1 MVKNGLKKGL
11 AVLLAVVML
20 SILPGCSSSTA
31 KSDSEEKNSL
41 ANQKQV
47 EVIKLSGGDWGYP
60 TPYGIYPRGPGSRK
74 MALIFDTLLATDV
87 DGNPGAKLATEW
99 EKSEDGLTYTFKIRP
114 EVKWND
120 SQALTA
126 EDVAFTYN
134 YFKTIPPVNTPDFSK
149 VANMEAVDVQ
159 TVKVTLTEADP
170 KFLANMT
177 SFYIIPKHVWES
189 VADPVNYL
197 DSKAVVG
204 TGPYKLTE
212 YSKEHGT
219 YRYVINE
226 AYWGSEPKAK
236 ELQFI
241 PISEEILAFEQGDID
256 RISITPDVMERFESD
271 DEYEIMQYVTSW
283 AYRLY
288 YNMNT
293 QPEFANVTF
302 RQAVANAI
310 NRDQLVEKIERG
322 SAVAGN
328 PGVLHPTSN
337 KLYNSAVEQYAND
350 PKKAEELL
358 DSIGFKDT
366 DGDKIR
372 ENASG
377 EKLSFTLLA
386 DEGSTRVAE
395 LIKQDLSL
403 VGIEINVQTTDT
415 KTRDARFAA
424 GDFEMVINGSGG
436 GEDLGEVTNVKKSA
450 KATSTTAAVVG
461 YHNPQVDQLYTDLQ
475 KTTDPAEQLKIS
487 GELQVLLAQE
497 LPKLT
502 LYYKNTIMVHR
513 PAVYD
518 GWSPDTYHNDSRTN
532 FVVE

>member
-1 MVKNGLKKGL
+1 MIKNNLKKGVAL
-11 AVLLAVVML
+11 LLAVVML
-20 SILPGCSSSTA
+20 SILPGCSSSTG

-47 EVIKLSGGDWGYP
+47 EVIKLAGGDWGYP

-74 MALIFDTLLATDV
+74 MALIFDTLLTTDA
-87 DGNPGAKLATEW
+87 DSNPAAKLATEW
-99 EKSEDGLTYTFKIRP
+99 EKSEDGLIYTLKIRP

-120 SQALTA
+120 GEAFTA
-126 EDVAFTYN
+126 EDVVFTYN
-134 YFKTIPPVNTPDFSK
+134 YFKTIPPVNAPDFSK
-149 VANMEAVDVQ
+149 VANMEAVDAQ
-159 TVKVTLTEADP
+159 TLKVTLTEADP
-170 KFLANMT
+170 KFLSNMT
-177 SFYIIPKHVWES
+177 SFYILPKHVWET
-189 VADPVNYL
+189 VTDPINYQ
-197 DSKAVVG
+197 DPKAVVG

-226 AYWGSEPKAK
+226 DYWGSEPKVK

-241 PISEEILAFEQGDID
+241 PVSEEILAFEQEDID
-256 RISITPDVMERFESD
+256 RISITPDVMERFESN

-293 QPEFANVTF
+293 QPEFANTTF
-302 RQAVANAI
+302 RQAVAYAI

-328 PGVLHPTSN
+328 PGVLHPTN
-337 KLYNSAVEQYAND
+337 KQYNSAVEQYAND

-424 GDFEMVINGSGG
+424 GDFEMIINGSGG
-436 GEDLGEVTNVKKSA
+436 GEDLAEVTNTKKSA
-450 KATSTTAAVVG
+450 KATSTTASVVG
-461 YHNPQVDQLYTDLQ
+461 YNNPQVDQLYTDLQ

-487 GELQVLLAQE
+487 GELQALLAQE

-502 LYYKNTIMVHR
+502 LYYKNIIMVHR

-518 GWSPDTYHNDSRTN
+518 GWSPDIYHNDSRTN
-532 FVVE
+532 FVAE

>member
-1 MVKNGLKKGL
+1 MIKNDLKKWL
-11 AVLLAVVML
+11 ALLLAVMML
-20 SILPGCSSSTA
+20 ATLSGCSSSTA
-31 KSDSEEKNSL
+31 KADSDEKNTL

-47 EVIKLSGGDWGYP
+47 EVLKLAGGDWGYP

-74 MALIFDTLLATDV
+74 MALIFDTLMATDT
-87 DGNPGAKLATEW
+87 DGNPAGKLATEW
-99 EKSEDGLTYTFKIRP
+99 EKSEDGLSYTFKIRP

-120 SQALTA
+120 GEALTA
-126 EDVAFTYN
+126 DDVVFSYTYQ
-134 YFKTIPPVNTPDFSK
+134 KTIPPVNAVDFSK
-149 VANMEAVDVQ
+149 IANMEVVDPQ

-170 KFLANMT
+170 KFLSNMA
-177 SFYIIPKHVWES
+177 SFYIIPKHIWES
-189 VADPVNYL
+189 VADPTNYL
-197 DSKAVVG
+197 DTKAVVG

-226 AYWGSEPKAK
+226 NYWGSEPKVK

-241 PISEEILAFEQGDID
+241 PVSEEILAFEQGDID

-293 QPEFANVTF
+293 QPEFANTTF
-302 RQAVANAI
+302 RQAVAYAI
-310 NRDQLVEKIERG
+310 NRDQLVEKVERG

-337 KLYNSAVEQYAND
+337 KQYNSAVEQYAYSTQ
-350 PKKAEELL
+350 KAGELL
-358 DSIGFKDT
+358 DGLGFKDS

-403 VGIEINVQTTDT
+403 VGIEIIVQTTDT

-424 GDFEMVINGSGG
+424 GDFEMIINGSGG
-436 GEDLGEVTNVKKSA
+436 GEDLAEVTNIKKSA
-450 KATSTTAAVVG
+450 KATSTTAMVIG
-461 YHNPQVDQLYTDLQ
+461 YNNPQVDQLYKDLQ
-475 KTTDPAEQLKIS
+475 KATDPAEQLRIS
-487 GELQVLLAQE
+487 GELQALVAQE

-502 LYYKNTIMVHR
+502 LYYKNTINVHR
-513 PAVYD
+513 PKVYD
-518 GWSPDTYHNDSRTN
+518 GWSPDIYHNDARAN
-532 FVVE
+532 FVAE

>member
-1 MVKNGLKKGL
+1 MVKNGFKKWMAL
-11 AVLLAVVML
+11 LLAVVML
-20 SILPGCSSSTA
+20 AMLPGCSSSTA

-47 EVIKLSGGDWGYP
+47 EVLKLAGGDWGYP

-74 MALIFDTLLATDV
+74 MALIFDTLMMTDA
-87 DGNPGAKLATEW
+87 DGNPTGKLATEW
-99 EKSEDGLTYTFKIRP
+99 QTSEDGLTYTFKIRP

-120 SQALTA
+120 GQALTA
-126 EDVAFTYN
+126 EDVVFTYN
-134 YFKTIPPVNTPDFSK
+134 YFKTIPPVNAVDFTK
-149 VANMEAVDVQ
+149 VANMEALDAQ

-177 SFYIIPKHVWES
+177 SFYILPKHVWET
-189 VADPVNYL
+189 VTDPTNYL
-197 DSKAVVG
+197 DPKAVVG

-219 YRYVINE
+219 YRFVINE
-226 AYWGSEPKAK
+226 NYWGSEPKAK

-241 PISEEILAFEQGDID
+241 PVSEDILAFEQGDID

-293 QPEFANVTF
+293 QPEFANTTF
-302 RQAVANAI
+302 RQAVAYAI
-310 NRDQLVEKIERG
+310 NRDQLVEKVERG

-337 KLYNSAVEQYAND
+337 KQYNSAVEQYAYNTQ
-350 PKKAEELL
+350 KAGELL
-358 DSIGFKDT
+358 DGLGFKDS

-424 GDFEMVINGSGG
+424 GEFEMIINGSGG
-436 GEDLGEVTNVKKSA
+436 GEDLAEVTNIKKSA
-450 KATSTTAAVVG
+450 KATSTTAMVIG
-461 YHNPQVDQLYTDLQ
+461 YNNPQVDQLYKDLQ
-475 KTTDPAEQLKIS
+475 KATDPAEQQRIS
-487 GELQVLLAQE
+487 GELQALVAQE

-502 LYYKNTIMVHR
+502 LYYKNTINVHR
-513 PAVYD
+513 PKVYD
-518 GWSPDTYHNDSRTN
+518 GWSPDTYHNDSRAN
-532 FVVE
+532 FVAE